1 MSTKEIAAAAKA
13 KGNAALAAKDYD
25 AAISA
30 YTEAIKVRLSSSPC
44 SVVILSQSSVP
55 PACGVCCG

>member
-1 MSTKEIAAAAKA
+1 MVFSIAIVLKMSKEIAAAAKA

-30 YTEAIKVRLSSSPC
+30 YTEAIKVRPGC
-44 SVVILSQSSVP
+44 S
-55 PACGVCCG
+55 G